1 MRLLGRYARR
11 PPDHYGAGPR
21 HVVGPGL
28 GEHEEAVQGVVGD
41 EMFQIFAIG
50 GAGKQ
55 NLAGKKEMLDKF
67 SPLALK
73 AYQRL

>member
-1 MRLLGRYARR
+1 
-11 PPDHYGAGPR
+11 
-21 HVVGPGL
+21 
-28 GEHEEAVQGVVGD
+28 VVGD